1 MPCVAGR
8 CPTQLRAML
17 CRIDP
22 KLYESWVSTI
32 VECVREHD
40 PQSTEM
46 VETAWCEVL
55 EPGIELMKSL
65 Y

>member
-1 MPCVAGR
+1 
-8 CPTQLRAML
+8 ML